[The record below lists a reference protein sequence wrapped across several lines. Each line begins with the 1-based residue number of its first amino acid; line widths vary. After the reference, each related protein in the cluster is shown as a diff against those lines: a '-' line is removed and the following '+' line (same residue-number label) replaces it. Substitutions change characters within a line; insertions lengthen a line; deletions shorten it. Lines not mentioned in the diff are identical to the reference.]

1 MTQPPGQYP
10 DPYGQQPGGYGQ
22 PGANDPYGQQQPG
35 YGQPSSGQPYGQPS
49 GPAYGQPSGPPSYG
63 QQQPPYGQPTSGG
76 QPPYGQPYGQPSGQP
91 GYGGYPPAQ
100 PPKKSG
106 GKGLIIGI
114 VIAAVVLLCCGGGT
128 IGLFVWSP
136 WSGNG
141 SATAAVETYFQAAED
156 GDNGK
161 AESVVCDR
169 YKSEARK
176 TAQQYRNPGS
186 SSGATV
192 TNQSWRITDDRE
204 VSSKEHEVTVKYS
217 ATATIS
223 GNRTTT
229 SLDFKLKVVDDG
241 GWKICG
247 FKTENV
253 QTN

>member
-76 QPPYGQPYGQPSGQP
+76 QPPYGQPYGQPSGPP

-114 VIAAVVLLCCGGGT
+114 VIAAVVLVCCGGGT
-128 IGLFVWSP
+128 IGLFAWSP
-136 WSGNG
+136 WSSSGGPTPRAAVQSFWNAVEDKDYDEAENYVCDDYKDRVKSSVDSTSG
-141 SATAAVETYFQAAED
+141 SADVGSLNGTFSITS
-156 GDNGK
+156 DN
-161 AESVVCDR
+161 
-169 YKSEARK
+169 
-176 TAQQYRNPGS
+176 
-186 SSGATV
+186 TV
-192 TNQSWRITDDRE
+192 TSD
-204 VSSKEHEVTVKYS
+204 KHEVKAKYS
-217 ATATIS
+217 ATSS
-223 GNRTTT
+223 GV
-229 SLDFKLKVVDDG
+229 KVSIELIFTVVKEG
-241 GWKICG
+241 GWKICDY
-247 FKTENV
+247 KTGKVDTGN
-253 QTN
+253 